1 MATFLAEMYVPRGR
15 AGERAALDRRAR
27 AAAAALSAEGTP
39 VRHLRS
45 LFVPD
50 DEMCLHFFEAP
61 ATDAVAEV
69 SRRGGYSY
77 ERIVE
82 ATEHLFVPESEGP
95 GGKEKG
101 TWSGRGS

>member
-1 MATFLAEMYVPRGR
+1 VATFVAEMYVPRGP
-15 AGERAALDRRAR
+15 AGEHAALARRAR

-50 DEMCLHFFEAP
+50 DEMCLHFFEAS
-61 ATDAVAEV
+61 ATDAVTEV
-69 SRRGGYSY
+69 SRRAGFSY

-82 ATEHLFVPESEGP
+82 AIE
-95 GGKEKG
+95 
-101 TWSGRGS
+101 